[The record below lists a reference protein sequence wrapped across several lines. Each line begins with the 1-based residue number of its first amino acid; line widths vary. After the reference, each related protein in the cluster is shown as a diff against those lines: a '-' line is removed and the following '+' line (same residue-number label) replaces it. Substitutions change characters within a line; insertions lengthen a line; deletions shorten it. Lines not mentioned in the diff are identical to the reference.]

1 MDGADIGLRDPDDIV
16 MLGVGRKFQAANVFD
31 SLTVAD
37 CLRLASWK
45 GRLPS
50 MLRKSHELDLPQPVW
65 LVLEA
70 TGLSAHLDQ
79 HAGTLGHGLRQGLEL
94 AMVLALEPS
103 VLLLDEP
110 TAGLTRE
117 ERSKIAGVLSGLRE
131 SGGLCIILTEHDFD
145 FVKQIS
151 TRMVVLHQG
160 EVVMD
165 GSVDQVANS
174 EVVRSIYLGHGHEQS
189 S

>member
-1 MDGADIGLRDPDDIV
+1 

-31 SLTVAD
+31 SLSVAD
-37 CLRLASWK
+37 CLRLACWK
-45 GRLPS
+45 GRMPS
-50 MLRKSHELDLPQPVW
+50 LGRKSDELPLPDPAW

-70 TGLSAHLDQ
+70 TDLARHFDELAGSLS
-79 HAGTLGHGLRQGLEL
+79 HGLRQALEL

-110 TAGLTRE
+110 TAGLTKE
-117 ERSKIAGVLSGLRE
+117 ERGKIAGVLTELRKSGE
-131 SGGLCIILTEHDFD
+131 LCIVLIEHDFD

-151 TRMVVLHQG
+151 SRMVVLHQG
-160 EVVMD
+160 DVVLD

-174 EVVRSIYLGHGHEQS
+174 EIVRSIYLGHAREDVP
-189 S
+189 